1 MKNKDGARTTKRD
14 GDSLGNQDSKKKVS
28 DNPSQRGTGR
38 ESENTPPENEVY
50 VNLEPDELHLSD
62 EEKAINVSKGKK
74 KKEDK

>member
-14 GDSLGNQDSKKKVS
+14 GDSLGERDSIEKVTE
-28 DNPSQRGTGR
+28 NPSPREADR

-62 EEKAINVSKGKK
+62 EQKAEEVNRKK
-74 KKEDK
+74 KK